1 MTSRIEIPERSHA
14 ERLLALLKPLAMANR
29 AARGPGFHSHAREL
43 FSYCCVERERL
54 ASVVSETNRIGVVL
68 SGEKE
73 FWLGDAGQRFV
84 AGDVFVLPARQAFDA
99 VNIPA
104 EANGLYESLL
114 VEVTAVPRWVMEM
127 PGARAPSAFD
137 LRVPLG
143 PELVDALGH
152 AAISLS
158 ASDHAGALAGHRLAE
173 VLMLLRKV
181 PAAACL
187 FRQSLAER
195 CAFLVAAQPS
205 RRWTAQ
211 ELGREL
217 GVAASTLRR
226 KLGWEGTSLR
236 QVLAQAR
243 MQLAHGMLARGE
255 GNISD
260 AAGMAGYASRS
271 HFARRFASVYGAT
284 PSDVRTSG
292 GQAGQERGPAQ

>member
-1 MTSRIEIPERSHA
+1 MSSPIEIPERAHA
-14 ERLLALLKPLAMANR
+14 QRLLKLLRPLAAANR
-29 AARGPGFHSHAREL
+29 GARQPGFHSHAREL

-73 FWLGDAGQRFV
+73 FWLGDTGQRFV
-84 AGDVFVLPARQAFDA
+84 AGDVFVLPKGQAFDA
-99 VNIPA
+99 INIPS

-114 VEVTAVPRWVMEM
+114 VDVTDVPRWVLEM
-127 PGARAPSAFD
+127 PGARAPSGFD

-143 PELVDALGH
+143 GELVDALGH

-173 VLMLLRKV
+173 VLMLLRQV

-187 FRQSLAER
+187 FEQSLAER
-195 CAFLVAAQPS
+195 AGWLVAATPS
-205 RRWTAQ
+205 RRWTA
-211 ELGREL
+211 EAIGREL
-217 GVAASTLRR
+217 GLGASTLRR
-226 KLGWEGTSLR
+226 KLGEEGTSLR
-236 QVLAQAR
+236 QVLAEAR
-243 MQLAHGMLARGE
+243 MQLAHEMLLRGD

-260 AAGMAGYASRS
+260 AADIAGYASRS

-284 PSDVRTSG
+284 PSEVRLQG
-292 GQAGQERGPAQ
+292 G